1 MGTTKEEI
9 GRWFDSGKTCGA
21 THMIVICDTWDWED
35 EPTYVMPGEDAAKR
49 CRDIDER
56 YKRGESTIKVM
67 EVYAMHLPKEEQLS
81 EFRAKHFESPHPGG
95 YKS

>member
-9 GRWFDSGKTCGA
+9 GRWFDSGKKHGA
-21 THMIVICDTWDWED
+21 THMIVVCDTWDYED
-35 EPTYVMPGEDAAKR
+35 APIYIMPGEDAVAK
-49 CRDIDER
+49 CKDIEER
-56 YKRGESTIKVM
+56 SKRGEGMLKVM

-95 YKS
+95 CKS